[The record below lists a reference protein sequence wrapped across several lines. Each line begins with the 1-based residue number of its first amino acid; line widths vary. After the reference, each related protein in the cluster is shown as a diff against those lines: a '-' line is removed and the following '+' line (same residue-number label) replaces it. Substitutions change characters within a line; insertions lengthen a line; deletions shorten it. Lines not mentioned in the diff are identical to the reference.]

1 MTFAFLISILAKYPP
16 KVPSRANS
24 GYTTG
29 QRQPAACWAY
39 DRVVSAWLPVISVS
53 SRHAVGGS
61 RLCVH
66 GALRKRL
73 CIVEMQQS
81 LLHGRWREEML
92 SPETPRLWHRRLQIA
107 GNIHVPVVPMQ
118 AKYFRHSMQLSALR
132 SLLFCVEGRRDG
144 IANLFP

>member
-16 KVPSRANS
+16 KVSSRANS
-24 GYTTG
+24 GYTTA

-39 DRVVSAWLPVISVS
+39 DRAVSAWLPVISGS

-81 LLHGRWREEML
+81 LMLGRWREEML
-92 SPETPRLWHRRLQIA
+92 SPETPPLWHRRLQIA

-118 AKYFRHSMQLSALR
+118 ADNSISFLLLWALS
-132 SLLFCVEGRRDG
+132 FC
-144 IANLFP
+144 LFPVNLQQSGMATLFP